1 MKDKTNRI
9 KEDHAKAVAGNT
21 TRPFDKTF
29 IALALLLLTLTCFA
43 YWNHFNNPFQ
53 YDDGFAVQNNPYI
66 RDIKNIPLFFKDAAT
81 SCTYAPNQIYR
92 PLNTTLNA
100 IDCWIGGKGVPVP
113 FTYHVSIFIAFLIL
127 GIFIYLLA
135 LKLYNTSFSH
145 RLNRYIA
152 LLTVGVFLLHTA
164 NAETVNYIYER
175 SDLASSLMVVVSL
188 CVFFYFKNLRKYQL
202 YLIPMLLGIL
212 IKEPAVM
219 AAPFAFLYLFLFEEN
234 LGLNKLFSSATLRVL
249 WKTLP
254 AFMLAL
260 AVFAI
265 EQNMSPSRWAAGSY
279 LASSGSSERIPY
291 LLTQPFVMVH
301 YFNNFIF
308 PTNLSADSQD
318 WPLITNPLDE
328 KVVFGFAFICF
339 TLYLAYKAS
348 LQAKTRPITYGILW
362 FYLALAPNS
371 SIIPFPEVIRDLRT
385 FFAFIGLTI
394 AVVWALFLVYTKYE
408 TAISKSIAFKAGLIL
423 AISLFFMA
431 HVYGVRQRCEVWGS
445 EESLWKDV
453 AIKSPANGRGLM
465 YVGKILMAKGD
476 YTGALDYLTR
486 AKQAW
491 PNYSYIQINLGV
503 LYNAMQRYAESERC
517 FKYALQLDPQNPDSY
532 YYYAFALMG
541 NGKTAEAG
549 SLVDKGLQLNPARED
564 LAKLKTELSVPG
576 SGKSKL
582 QAMEDAVKNN
592 PTADGWMSLSVEY
605 YMNNRFEDCI
615 RAAGESLKLHP
626 DYDIAYNNICT
637 ANNAL
642 HQWDKAIEAGKKA
655 VAISPGAELF
665 KNNLKIAEDGKKNGK

>member
-1 MKDKTNRI
+1 
-9 KEDHAKAVAGNT
+9 
-21 TRPFDKTF
+21 
-29 IALALLLLTLTCFA
+29 
-43 YWNHFNNPFQ
+43 
-53 YDDGFAVQNNPYI
+53 
-66 RDIKNIPLFFKDAAT
+66 
-81 SCTYAPNQIYR
+81 
-92 PLNTTLNA
+92 
-100 IDCWIGGKGVPVP
+100 
-113 FTYHVSIFIAFLIL
+113 
-127 GIFIYLLA
+127 
-135 LKLYNTSFSH
+135 
-145 RLNRYIA
+145 
-152 LLTVGVFLLHTA
+152 
-164 NAETVNYIYER
+164 
-175 SDLASSLMVVVSL
+175 
-188 CVFFYFKNLRKYQL
+188 
-202 YLIPMLLGIL
+202 
-212 IKEPAVM
+212 
-219 AAPFAFLYLFLFEEN
+219 
-234 LGLNKLFSSATLRVL
+234 
-249 WKTLP
+249 
-254 AFMLAL
+254 
-260 AVFAI
+260 
-265 EQNMSPSRWAAGSY
+265 
-279 LASSGSSERIPY
+279 
-291 LLTQPFVMVH
+291 
-301 YFNNFIF
+301 
-308 PTNLSADSQD
+308 
-318 WPLITNPLDE
+318 
-328 KVVFGFAFICF
+328 
-339 TLYLAYKAS
+339 
-348 LQAKTRPITYGILW
+348 
-362 FYLALAPNS
+362 
-371 SIIPFPEVIRDLRT
+371 
-385 FFAFIGLTI
+385 
-394 AVVWALFLVYTKYE
+394 
-408 TAISKSIAFKAGLIL
+408 
-423 AISLFFMA
+423 
-431 HVYGVRQRCEVWGS
+431 
-445 EESLWKDV
+445 
-453 AIKSPANGRGLM
+453 M

-549 SLVDKGLQLNPARED
+549 SLVDKGLQLNPGRED